1 MLKRNPH
8 GLLCQGPRVGGCRE
22 ETERTSSAWKRFVAV
37 ALPARRAPLAK
48 KAFIKKDTCIG
59 LAEGHHFNPAAHL
72 CTHPPPPLCVTS
84 QNQPSSS
91 LLFFFASPMPPP
103 ANFTLLLFFSL
114 LLLLLFGPSFHQLAL
129 HTAIRTLCH
138 PLAGDVGDNFGR
150 LPTRQA
156 APPFRITRPPPAPKA
171 YCHHT
176 QCIAH
181 CTTRDQCQWRREYT
195 QTCNGFFYSFS
206 FYYYVVVAGCA
217 INGRM

>member
-91 LLFFFASPMPPP
+91 LLFFRLSYASPGKLHPPSFFFPPP
-103 ANFTLLLFFSL
+103 
-114 LLLLLFGPSFHQLAL
+114 
-129 HTAIRTLCH
+129 
-138 PLAGDVGDNFGR
+138 
-150 LPTRQA
+150 
-156 APPFRITRPPPAPKA
+156 PPPLWAEFSSA
-171 YCHHT
+171 RA
-176 QCIAH
+176 AH
-181 CTTRDQCQWRREYT
+181 CHSDPVPPP
-195 QTCNGFFYSFS
+195 G
-206 FYYYVVVAGCA
+206 G
-217 INGRM
+217 GRGG